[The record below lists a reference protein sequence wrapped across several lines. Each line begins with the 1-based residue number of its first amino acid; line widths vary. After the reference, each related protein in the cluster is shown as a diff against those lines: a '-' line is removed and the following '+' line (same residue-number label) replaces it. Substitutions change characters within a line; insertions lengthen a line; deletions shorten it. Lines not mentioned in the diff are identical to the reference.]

1 MQAVVGSTT
10 LQPGETTNLTVTLHM
25 GKGMGGKHLFE
36 VTVNSND
43 PAPAGDKVDVRANF
57 IE

>member
-1 MQAVVGSTT
+1 VGATT
-10 LQPGETTNLTVTLHM
+10 LQPGETTNLTVSMHM

-43 PAPAGDKVDVRANF
+43 PAPAVNKVAVRANF
-57 IE
+57 TE